1 MLSENRTHYRI
12 VLKAEKKL
20 YVLEQKIP
28 EEPNSSAPRTERDT
42 FKKHDEDAL
51 DVSCLMLI
59 TMEPELQKQHE
70 NMGAFDMIE
79 HLKLLFQEQARHER
93 YETSMELFR
102 CRMSEGSPVGTHML
116 KMIGHIERLEGLGFS
131 LRKELAI
138 DVVLQSL
145 PNSYSQF
152 VMNNNMHDFDKS
164 LPELLNML
172 RTAEQ
177 ELAKN
182 KSTILMV
189 RKDKKGKGKG
199 NSIAKPTSKSLKPK
213 GGIKKPKV
221 NVRKEGECFH
231 CNKPE
236 HWKRNCPLY
245 LQEKKKGSVT
255 STSGIY
261 VIEANLCTSYTS
273 WVLDTGCGSHICR
286 NVQELKRT
294 RRLSKGE
301 VDLRVR
307 NGAKVAAIAV
317 GSILF
322 YLQYWKQMLFILF
335 W

>member
-1 MLSENRTHYRI
+1 MAQTNNGNKNTLRSILEKEKLNGTNFIYWYRNLRI

-20 YVLEQKIP
+20 YVLEQQIP

-93 YETSMELFR
+93 YETSKELFR

-152 VMNNNMHDFDKS
+152 VMNY
-164 LPELLNML
+164 
-172 RTAEQ
+172 
-177 ELAKN
+177 
-182 KSTILMV
+182 
-189 RKDKKGKGKG
+189 
-199 NSIAKPTSKSLKPK
+199 
-213 GGIKKPKV
+213 
-221 NVRKEGECFH
+221 NVSSC
-231 CNKPE
+231 
-236 HWKRNCPLY
+236 
-245 LQEKKKGSVT
+245 
-255 STSGIY
+255 
-261 VIEANLCTSYTS
+261 
-273 WVLDTGCGSHICR
+273 D
-286 NVQELKRT
+286 
-294 RRLSKGE
+294 
-301 VDLRVR
+301 
-307 NGAKVAAIAV
+307 
-317 GSILF
+317 
-322 YLQYWKQMLFILF
+322 
-335 W
+335 